1 MTLLPQ
7 ETKMKPLQSPEGL
20 REVRQSGG
28 LSAVFQPILAFEDA
42 SFFGYEALIRGPA
55 DTPLHGPL
63 QLLRAAREAG
73 ITAEFEIACCG
84 IQIREFVRLGLP
96 GKLFLNLSGD
106 ALLYA
111 GNMEGGALH
120 FMLDGVLSPNR
131 IVIELTEHERIE
143 DPAMLNDVL
152 EDLRMM
158 GLNFALDDF
167 GDGRSSLR
175 LWSQLQPEI
184 VKIDKYFVQGVN
196 GDAAKCASIK
206 ALVQLA
212 GVFGARLVAEGIE
225 TEAEFAVV
233 RDLGVSLGQGY
244 LLGRPDASPSR
255 RLHAAVSALFRTRKI
270 AVFPEMVR
278 LPIRSA
284 STGQLA
290 IQALAVAPATQNDR
304 IARLFTEH
312 PDLHALPVVEGD
324 RAMGIINRR
333 SFMDRYAQPFQ
344 REVYGR
350 KPCTMFMNDR
360 PLLLEKSTP
369 LESLSQVLTGE
380 DQRYLT
386 DGFIVTDEG
395 RYAGIGTGESL
406 VRAVSEIRIEA
417 ARYANPLTFLP
428 GNIPI
433 SEHIARL
440 LASNASFTAC
450 YCDLNQF
457 KPFNDR
463 YGYWRGDKMI
473 KLAADVVARKCDPLR
488 DFLGH
493 VGVDDFIVLFQ
504 SDDWRLR
511 CEQIVTL
518 FNLEARQ
525 LYDADDIANG
535 GIHGEDRH
543 GQPCILPDDDNV
555 DRRGSSFRRTAF
567 CSPPGCCFSRRSGQ
581 ASGQTGEVGTFCPGT
596 ADPRDDSNTA
606 NAGIARPWLRRGL
619 PAPQADRQ
627 FRQGP
632 LRH

>member
-1 MTLLPQ
+1 
-7 ETKMKPLQSPEGL
+7 MKPQQSPEGL
-20 REVRQSGG
+20 REIMRSGG
-28 LSAVFQPILAFEDA
+28 LTPVFQPIVSFEDA
-42 SFFGYEALIRGPA
+42 SFYGYEALIRGPV
-55 DTPLHGPL
+55 DSPLHNPL

-84 IQIREFVRLGLP
+84 IHIREFVRLGLP

-111 GNMEGGALH
+111 GNMKGGALH
-120 FMLDGVLSPNR
+120 FMLDGGLSPNR

-143 DPAMLNDVL
+143 DPATLHDVL
-152 EDLRMM
+152 KDLRMM

-184 VKIDKYFVQGVN
+184 VKVDKYFVQGVHE
-196 GDAAKCASIK
+196 DAAKCASIK

-212 GVFGARLVAEGIE
+212 EVFGARLVAEGIE
-225 TEAEFAVV
+225 TEAECAVV
-233 RDLGVSLGQGY
+233 RDLGISLGQGY
-244 LLGRPDASPSR
+244 LLGRPDGSPSTQ
-255 RLHAAVSALFRTRKI
+255 LDATVSAIFRTRKI
-270 AVFPEMVR
+270 AVFPETVR
-278 LPIRSA
+278 LPVRSA
-284 STGQLA
+284 STDQLTM
-290 IQALAVAPATQNDR
+290 QAPAMAPATQNDR
-304 IARLFTEH
+304 ISRLFSEH

-324 RAMGIINRR
+324 RPIGIINRR
-333 SFMDRYAQPFQ
+333 SFMDRYAQPYQ

-380 DQRYLT
+380 DQRYLS

-440 LASNASFTAC
+440 LAGSAAFTAC

-473 KLAADVVARKCDPLR
+473 KLAAEIIARHCDPLR

-493 VGVDDFIVLFQ
+493 VGGDDFLVLFQ
-504 SDDWRLR
+504 SDDWHTR
-511 CEQIVTL
+511 CEQIVVL
-518 FNLEARQ
+518 FNAQAQE
-525 LYDADDIANG
+525 LYDAKDIANG
-535 GIHGEDRH
+535 GIQGEDRH
-543 GQPCILPDDDNV
+543 GNPAFFSVTTMSIGAVPAFGGG
-555 DRRGSSFRRTAF
+555 RFRNHEEVA
-567 CSPPGCCFSRRSGQ
+567 SAAAAAKHQAKQAKSGLF
-581 ASGQTGEVGTFCPGT
+581 V
-596 ADPRDDSNTA
+596 
-606 NAGIARPWLRRGL
+606 L
-619 PAPQADRQ
+619 AP
-627 FRQGP
+627 
-632 LRH
+632 

>member
-1 MTLLPQ
+1 MTTSQIEAQAGQRQLPEALREIMQ
-7 ETKMKPLQSPEGL
+7 NGGL
-20 REVRQSGG
+20 R
-28 LSAVFQPILAFEDA
+28 AVFQPIVSFEDA
-42 SFFGYEALIRGPA
+42 TFFGYEALIRGPV
-55 DTPLHGPL
+55 DSPLHSPL
-63 QLLRAAREAG
+63 ELLRAAREAG
-73 ITAEFEIACCG
+73 ITPEFEIACCG
-84 IQIREFVRLGLP
+84 IQIRECVRLGLQ

-106 ALLYA
+106 ALAYA

-120 FMLDGVLSPNR
+120 FILDGGLSSNR
-131 IVIELTEHERIE
+131 IVVELTEHERIE
-143 DPAMLNDVL
+143 DPASLHAIL
-152 EDLRMM
+152 QDLRRL

-184 VKIDKYFVQGVN
+184 VKIDKYFIQGVQD
-196 GDAAKCASIK
+196 DAAKCASIK

-212 GVFGARLVAEGIE
+212 EVFGARLVAEGIE

-244 LLGRPDASPSR
+244 LLGRPDAAPSR
-255 RLHAAVSALFRTRKI
+255 QLAPAVAAIFRTRKI
-270 AVFPEMVR
+270 AVFPETVR
-278 LPIRSA
+278 VPIRSA

-290 IQALAVAPATQNDR
+290 IRAPAVSPTVQNDR
-304 IARLFTEH
+304 IARLFSEH
-312 PDLHALPVVEGD
+312 PDLHALPVVDGD
-324 RAMGIINRR
+324 RAIGIINRR
-333 SFMDRYAQPFQ
+333 AFMDRYAQPYQ

-369 LESLSQVLTGE
+369 LESLTQVLTGE
-380 DQRYLT
+380 DQRYLS

-440 LASNASFTAC
+440 LGSSSSFTAC
-450 YCDLNQF
+450 YFDLNQF

-473 KLAADVVARKCDPLR
+473 KLAAEIISRNCDPLR

-493 VGVDDFIVLFQ
+493 VGGDDFIVLFQ
-504 SDDWRLR
+504 SDDWRVR
-511 CEQIVTL
+511 CEQIVVL
-518 FNLEARQ
+518 FNLEARG
-525 LYDADDIANG
+525 LYDTEDIARE
-535 GIHGEDRH
+535 GIEGEDRH
-543 GQPCILPDDDNV
+543 GNP
-555 DRRGSSFRRTAF
+555 AF
-567 CSPPGCCFSRRSGQ
+567 FPVTTMSVGAVP
-581 ASGQTGEVGTFCPGT
+581 ASAE
-596 ADPRDDSNTA
+596 
-606 NAGIARPWLRRGL
+606 
-619 PAPQADRQ
+619 RQ
-627 FRQGP
+627 FRNHEDVASAAATAKHQAKLAKSG
-632 LRH
+632 LFVLTA

>member
-1 MTLLPQ
+1 
-7 ETKMKPLQSPEGL
+7 
-20 REVRQSGG
+20 
-28 LSAVFQPILAFEDA
+28 
-42 SFFGYEALIRGPA
+42 
-55 DTPLHGPL
+55 
-63 QLLRAAREAG
+63 
-73 ITAEFEIACCG
+73 
-84 IQIREFVRLGLP
+84 VRLGLH
-96 GKLFLNLSGD
+96 GKLFLNVSGD
-106 ALLYA
+106 ALVYA
-111 GNMEGGALH
+111 WNMRGGALH
-120 FMLDGVLSPNR
+120 FILDGGLSPNR
-131 IVIELTEHERIE
+131 IVLELTEHERID
-143 DPAMLNDVL
+143 DPALL
-152 EDLRMM
+152 HELLQDLRRM
-158 GLNFALDDF
+158 GLQFALDDF

-184 VKIDKYFVQGVN
+184 VKIDKYFVQGVQD
-196 GDAAKCASIK
+196 DAAKCASIK

-212 GVFGARLVAEGIE
+212 EVFGARLVAEGIE

-244 LLGRPDASPSR
+244 LLGRPDAAPPGQ
-255 RLHAAVSALFRTRKI
+255 LPPTVVSLFQTHKI
-270 AVFPEMVR
+270 AVFPETVR

-290 IQALAVAPATQNDR
+290 IHAPAVAPSVQNDR
-304 IARLFTEH
+304 IARLFSEH

-324 RAMGIINRR
+324 RAIGIINRR
-333 SFMDRYAQPFQ
+333 AFMDRYAQPYQ

-369 LESLSQVLTGE
+369 LESLTQVLTGE
-380 DQRYLT
+380 DQRYLS

-440 LASNASFTAC
+440 LASRASFTAC
-450 YCDLNQF
+450 YFDLNQF

-473 KLAADVVARKCDPLR
+473 KLAAELIARHCDPLR

-493 VGVDDFIVLFQ
+493 VGGDDFIVLFQ

-511 CEQIVTL
+511 CEQIVVM

-525 LYDADDIANG
+525 LYDAEDIANG
-535 GIHGEDRH
+535 RIRGEDRH
-543 GQPCILPDDDNV
+543 GNP
-555 DRRGSSFRRTAF
+555 AF
-567 CSPPGCCFSRRSGQ
+567 FPATTMSIGAVQ
-581 ASGQTGEVGTFCPGT
+581 ASGSGRFTNHEDVASAAAAAKHQ
-596 ADPRDDSNTA
+596 AKQAKS
-606 NAGIARPWLRRGL
+606 GL
-619 PAPQADRQ
+619 FILAP
-627 FRQGP
+627 
-632 LRH
+632 

>member
-1 MTLLPQ
+1 MTSLPAQ
-7 ETKMKPLQSPEGL
+7 APVKQRHSPEDL
-20 REVRQSGG
+20 REFVRNGG
-28 LSAVFQPILAFEDA
+28 LSAVFQPIVAFDDA
-42 SFFGYEALIRGPA
+42 SFFGYEALIRGPV
-55 DTPLHGPL
+55 DTPLHHPL
-63 QLLRAAREAG
+63 ELLRAARESG

-84 IQIREFVRLGLP
+84 IHIREFVRLGLH

-111 GNMEGGALH
+111 PSMKGGALH
-120 FMLDGVLSPNR
+120 FILDGGLSPNR
-131 IVIELTEHERIE
+131 IIVELTEHERIE
-143 DPAMLNDVL
+143 DPASLHDVL
-152 EDLRMM
+152 QDLRRM

-184 VKIDKYFVQGVN
+184 VKIDKYFVQGVHD
-196 GDAAKCASIK
+196 DAAKCASIK

-212 GVFGARLVAEGIE
+212 EVFGARLVAEGIE
-225 TEAEFAVV
+225 EEAEFSVV

-244 LLGRPDASPSR
+244 LLGRPEARPSGQ
-255 RLHAAVSALFRTRKI
+255 LTPAVDALFRTRKI
-270 AVFPEMVR
+270 AVLPETVR
-278 LPIRSA
+278 QPIRSA

-290 IQALAVAPATQNDR
+290 ISAPAVAPSVQNDR
-304 IARLFTEH
+304 IVRLFSEH

-324 RAMGIINRR
+324 RAIGLINRR
-333 SFMDRYAQPFQ
+333 AFMDRYAQPYQ

-350 KPCTMFMNDR
+350 KPCTMFMNNR
-360 PLLLEKSTP
+360 PLLLEKKTP

-380 DQRYLT
+380 DQRYLS

-433 SEHIARL
+433 SEHVSRL
-440 LASNASFTAC
+440 LASGVTFTAC

-473 KLAADVVARKCDPLR
+473 KLAAEIIAANCDPLR

-493 VGVDDFIVLFQ
+493 VGGDDFLVLFQ
-504 SDDWRLR
+504 SDDWRSR
-511 CEQIVTL
+511 CEQIVVL
-518 FNLEARQ
+518 FNLRARQ
-525 LYDADDIANG
+525 LYDDADLANG
-535 GIHGEDRH
+535 GIHSE
-543 GQPCILPDDDNV
+543 
-555 DRRGSSFRRTAF
+555 DRRGNPAF
-567 CSPPGCCFSRRSGQ
+567 FPLTTMSIGAVP
-581 ASGQTGEVGTFCPGT
+581 ASGDGRFRHHEDVASAAAEAKHQ
-596 ADPRDDSNTA
+596 AKRA
-606 NAGIARPWLRRGL
+606 NSGL
-619 PAPQADRQ
+619 
-627 FRQGP
+627 FEM
-632 LRH
+632 